1 MKKGKQLLFIF
12 ISVLLLVTLIN
23 SFVYNILYGLRMPI
37 FLALALIIFR
47 YLFGF
52 EKSRFRVTK
61 DVILDTIV
69 FVTIFLLLYY
79 LFGLVSGFARVGN
92 YYSWAAMRDYVLPVA
107 FISVIREI
115 LRYNYLVKI
124 GNDKTLLII
133 GVITFILIE
142 VSNSIYFG
150 SFNSGVQVFKYFAL
164 TLLPAISFNAY
175 ATYAAK
181 NSGYSSTMI
190 YSLIMGLYPYL
201 IPVIPDGSEY
211 VVSII
216 KLLLPVIILYRIYLT
231 VKNESDEKISR
242 DYNKKDYIS
251 LSVATI
257 VVAVLVYF
265 SSGYFKYYAV
275 AIATGSMSPNIK
287 VGDVVVIKKTDDYE
301 NIKVGEIIAYDYHD
315 HLIVHRLINKIE
327 VEGRYYFYSKGD
339 ANKDEDNYVIDQ
351 EMIIGTTNIKI
362 PYLGLPTVWLNRL
375 REE

>member
-265 SSGYFKYYAV
+265 SSGYFKYYVV